1 MCQANSRSNI
11 HAGSKAYWETN
22 TFWRTDQQINSAYHV
37 ISTLT
42 PPQSLRRQSFLASLA
57 RFFFK
62 QGLWNGDGIWQSCQH
77 ISPYTWWK
85 GLCAS
90 EALSPIASVIL
101 QIPPTAAASL
111 RLRAFFGKTKT
122 KVGNSL
128 TNNRV
133 EKLVAIR
140 ANLNLFEPGTEL
152 GSSTQLQ
159 SDTKEEMDIK
169 SESE

>member
-77 ISPYTWWK
+77 ISPFFWWK

-90 EALSPIASVIL
+90 EALLPTASGIL
-101 QIPPTAAASL
+101 QITPTATASG
-111 RLRAFFGKTKT
+111 RHRALFGKTQR
-122 KVGNSL
+122 KVCNSL
-128 TNNRV
+128 KNNRV

-140 ANLNLFEPGTEL
+140 VNLNHFEPEVQKGPPHKFTVQK
-152 GSSTQLQ
+152 GSPH
-159 SDTKEEMDIK
+159 
-169 SESE
+169 